1 MNMDFGPV
9 LDQLVKV
16 RDNCVCTNLISKY
29 VDTYVVSPKDLKK
42 DFKRI
47 VKIRQEV

>member
-1 MNMDFGPV
+1 MKVTNYKVQKVGNAMNMDFGPV

-29 VDTYVVSPKDLKK
+29 VDT
-42 DFKRI
+42 
-47 VKIRQEV
+47 